1 MLLFASPD
9 TFVQAM
15 IIWLSVD
22 AHNIGLPTLIAD
34 LVSNSINTIACVI
47 NEATHS
53 HPLGDPAL

>member
-1 MLLFASPD
+1 
-9 TFVQAM
+9 M